1 MKVLVVEK
9 CKVVRQAIVEALAD
23 LDAIAVQGAVPDLR
37 TAVHAIETS
46 APDVVVTGVQ
56 LVDGTAL
63 ELIEVA
69 RTNASAPRIVVVAP
83 AATRDEWRRHLAAG
97 ADRFVER
104 DTDLRELRD
113 VVGSLAVKE
122 DGREYELRQLLAGV
136 RASVE
141 RASRMTESVLAF
153 VRNEPPRLELLDLGL
168 VVRSA
173 LARVLPSL
181 PPTIAVRSEIAEHAP
196 AIYGSHGELE
206 LLVLSL
212 ALDAVDAM
220 PDGGMLGVRVQPT
233 GAAAVFLEVSHRGS
247 SHDGGGELDLA
258 HRIVERHAGSIR
270 RAPRELGY
278 IAVTVLLPTAEA

>member
-1 MKVLVVEK
+1 M
-9 CKVVRQAIVEALAD
+9 VRQAIVEALAE

-56 LVDGTAL
+56 LADATAL

-83 AATRDEWRRHLAAG
+83 APTRDEWRRHLAAG

-104 DTDLRELRD
+104 DTDWRELRE
-113 VVGSLAVKE
+113 VVGSLAVKTAGE
-122 DGREYELRQLLAGV
+122 GREYELRQLLAGV
-136 RASVE
+136 RSSIE

-153 VRNEPPRLELLDLGL
+153 VRNEPPKLELLDLGL

-173 LARVLPSL
+173 LARVMPSL
-181 PPTIAVRSEIAEHAP
+181 PPSIVVRSEIAEHAP
-196 AIYGSHGELE
+196 AVYGSHGELE
-206 LLVLSL
+206 LLVLGL

-220 PDGGMLGVRVQPT
+220 PDGGVLGIRVQPT
-233 GAAAVFLEVSHRGS
+233 AAAAVFLEVSHRGS
-247 SHDGGGELDLA
+247 SHDDRGGLELA

-270 RAPRELGY
+270 RAPRDAGY
-278 IAVTVLLPTAEA
+278 VAVTVLLPSAT